1 MNSNMEKNDI
11 YIRPLRLDDINAKY
25 ISWFNNNNVTK
36 FLDAKNISIE
46 ESKNYL
52 IEGIKSKSYY
62 IYAIC
67 ESNNNL
73 HIGNIKIGPIRRLD
87 AVTDLV
93 TVIGNEDYWGKNIAS
108 RVISMVIKEFISNS
122 GIRKIIASID
132 SLNIASIHAYQNAGF
147 NVEARISDF
156 FVHKKNGDYIFSD
169 KIYFFYNNINY
180 DLEKFNKWE
189 PILLE
194 DIT

>member
-11 YIRPLRLDDINAKY
+11 YIRPLRLEDINAKY
-25 ISWFNNNNVTK
+25 ISWFNNHNVTK

-73 HIGNIKIGPIRRLD
+73 HIGNIKIGGTGKTP
-87 AVTDLV
+87 LV
-93 TVIGNEDYWGKNIAS
+93 EY
-108 RVISMVIKEFISNS
+108 VIKLINNENTAVLSRGYGRKTS
-122 GIRKIIASID
+122 GFMD
-132 SLNIASIHAYQNAGF
+132 SEEN
-147 NVEARISDF
+147 
-156 FVHKKNGDYIFSD
+156 
-169 KIYFFYNNINY
+169 
-180 DLEKFNKWE
+180 
-189 PILLE
+189 
-194 DIT
+194 